1 MKKNLQIIALFFFM
15 FFSFQSNSYSQWF
28 KLPDLPDSG
37 KVFDMQF
44 LNVNTGWITL
54 LNNIS
59 STCRLIKTTNGG
71 QNWNILISQQV
82 LIFNFFN
89 DTFGIALN
97 IGGNQISKSTNG
109 GLNWNAIFTTGNV
122 YQDIFF
128 VSKDTGWVC
137 GFDGMWGGV
146 WRTNDGGNSWLR
158 QYTASSS
165 SLDRIF
171 FLKNKVNGEY
181 WGWTFK
187 ANILWRTTNSGN
199 NWILINS
206 NLGGNCQ
213 DGYDIYFIDTAKGI
227 ITRGLSC
234 FSTTTNGGFN
244 WTHHSEFAS
253 LNSRIGI
260 GDNNKMWLT
269 LGTEDSLIK
278 TINFFQTYGK
288 QVTAA
293 YAGVIFALDTSNV
306 YAGWNITNMMKT
318 MNGGGPIIYTGIDS
332 LNLNLPVYY
341 KLYQNYPNPF
351 NPATTIIF
359 DVRNKSY
366 VNLIIYDI
374 TGKEVLKLYNNNFLE
389 VGTYKSVID
398 FGKMNLSS
406 GVYLYRLSVMGTN
419 SESIYMETR
428 KMIYIR

>member
-1 MKKNLQIIALFFFM
+1 
-15 FFSFQSNSYSQWF
+15 
-28 KLPDLPDSG
+28 
-37 KVFDMQF
+37 
-44 LNVNTGWITL
+44 
-54 LNNIS
+54 
-59 STCRLIKTTNGG
+59 
-71 QNWNILISQQV
+71 
-82 LIFNFFN
+82 
-89 DTFGIALN
+89 
-97 IGGNQISKSTNG
+97 
-109 GLNWNAIFTTGNV
+109 
-122 YQDIFF
+122 
-128 VSKDTGWVC
+128 
-137 GFDGMWGGV
+137 
-146 WRTNDGGNSWLR
+146 
-158 QYTASSS
+158 
-165 SLDRIF
+165 
-171 FLKNKVNGEY
+171 
-181 WGWTFK
+181 
-187 ANILWRTTNSGN
+187 
-199 NWILINS
+199 
-206 NLGGNCQ
+206 
-213 DGYDIYFIDTAKGI
+213 
-227 ITRGLSC
+227 
-234 FSTTTNGGFN
+234 
-244 WTHHSEFAS
+244 
-253 LNSRIGI
+253 
-260 GDNNKMWLT
+260 MWLT